1 MKNKYNQGNQGNP
14 YGNQGNPYGNQGYNP
29 NIPPPPYNNQGYN
42 PNQGYNSNQGYNP
55 NQGGI
60 GQGNPYQGYNP
71 NNANFNPYKQMDLGS
86 IGLAPNAGNAF
97 VPNPTPANLGP
108 NFYVPADVVPSNK
121 PNPAPRSSINSINDI
136 DYYPEIDSDAPLFN
150 KGAYSDPSFDQICE
164 KLKKGL

>member
-1 MKNKYNQGNQGNP
+1 
-14 YGNQGNPYGNQGYNP
+14 
-29 NIPPPPYNNQGYN
+29 
-42 PNQGYNSNQGYNP
+42 
-55 NQGGI
+55 
-60 GQGNPYQGYNP
+60 
-71 NNANFNPYKQMDLGS
+71 MDLGS